1 MDKKGWIILF
11 VIGILVILTVSIV
24 CIVEK
29 KKDNPIEPSNI
40 VETGDKIVSVITID
54 VNPSMELSLDKN
66 NRVVSVRALNDDSK
80 KLVENKMLE
89 DLPIEEAINN
99 IIVILRSNKYLKDS
113 ENTILVNVES
123 SNENLS
129 QIVNDAI
136 NKKANEDNITVSII
150 MQAVTDV
157 TDEVKELAEK
167 YNISISKAYYISEQ
181 AKNDTKLVIDNL
193 AKATLNDIQKEII
206 KETTKEDTTKTDT
219 KKNNSSSS
227 SSSNT
232 SSGKAS
238 AGQPSDPTKELDKW
252 CSYNKNGNPYG
263 HEKPLMKDSYTITS
277 ELTPKVM
284 SENGITSYEEFIVN
298 GSTITG
304 EDSRSSYCV
313 AYLVTYITRSMYK
326 TYVVDSVK
334 GTIIDVSTKS
344 VPNFIDIMEARRIAL
359 NYESLTE
366 DDVWDYAQGEIRLSL
381 EGSGGSNPYYRYSV
395 HLSLKAGGDRFVN
408 INAVTGKV
416 IS

>member
-11 VIGILVILTVSIV
+11 VIGILVILTVSFV
-24 CIVEK
+24 CIFTK
-29 KKDNPIEPSNI
+29 NKDNHIEPSNI
-40 VETGDKIVSVITID
+40 VEIGDKIVSVITID

-66 NRVVSVRALNDDSK
+66 NRVVSVKALNDDSK

-89 DLPIEEAINN
+89 DLPIEEALNN

-123 SNENLS
+123 SNENLT
-129 QIVNDAI
+129 QLVNAAI
-136 NKKANEDNITVSII
+136 KKKANEDNINVNII
-150 MQAVTDV
+150 MQEVKDA

-181 AKNDTKLVIDNL
+181 VKNDTKLVIDNL
-193 AKATLNDIQKEII
+193 AKATLNDIQKEIN

-219 KKNNSSSS
+219 NKNNSN

-263 HEKPLMKDSYTITS
+263 HEKPLMKDSYAITS

-284 SENGITSYEEFIVN
+284 KENGITSYEEFIVN
-298 GSTITG
+298 GSTTTG

>member
-11 VIGILVILTVSIV
+11 VIGIFVILTVSFV
-24 CIVEK
+24 CIFTK
-29 KKDNPIEPSNI
+29 NKNNPIEPSNI
-40 VETGDKIVSVITID
+40 VEIGDKIVSVITID

-66 NRVVSVRALNDDSK
+66 NRVVSVKALNDDSK

-89 DLPIEEAINN
+89 DLPIEEALNN
-99 IIVILRSNKYLKDS
+99 IIVILRNNKYLKDS

-123 SNENLS
+123 INENLT
-129 QIVNDAI
+129 QIVNAAI
-136 NKKANEDNITVSII
+136 KKKANEDNINVNII
-150 MQAVTDV
+150 MQEVKDA

-181 AKNDTKLVIDNL
+181 VKNDTKLVIDNL
-193 AKATLNDIQKEII
+193 AKATLNDIQKEIN

-219 KKNNSSSS
+219 NKNNSNSN
-227 SSSNT
+227 SNT

-263 HEKPLMKDSYTITS
+263 HEKPLMKDSYTISS

-298 GSTITG
+298 GSTTTG

-366 DDVWDYAQGEIRLSL
+366 DDVWDYAQGEIRLSF

>member
-11 VIGILVILTVSIV
+11 VIGILVILTVSFV
-24 CIVEK
+24 CIFTK
-29 KKDNPIEPSNI
+29 NKDNHIEPSNI
-40 VETGDKIVSVITID
+40 VEIGDKIVSVITID

-66 NRVVSVRALNDDSK
+66 NRVVSVKALNEDSK

-89 DLPIEEAINN
+89 DLPIEEALNN

-123 SNENLS
+123 SNENLT
-129 QIVNDAI
+129 QIVNAAI
-136 NKKANEDNITVSII
+136 KKKANEDDINVNII
-150 MQAVTDV
+150 MQEVKDA

-181 AKNDTKLVIDNL
+181 VKNDTKLVIDNL
-193 AKATLNDIQKEII
+193 AKATLNDIQKEIN

-219 KKNNSSSS
+219 NKNNSN

-238 AGQPSDPTKELDKW
+238 AGQPLDPRKELDKW

-263 HEKPLMKDSYTITS
+263 HEKPLMKDSYAITS

-284 SENGITSYEEFIVN
+284 KENGITSYEEFIVN
-298 GSTITG
+298 GSTTTG

-334 GTIIDVSTKS
+334 GTIIDLSTKS